1 MVSKD
6 ISKEITF
13 WDSSRELLKNLT
25 CNRSWLGGN
34 NLIFMAGLWLGCI
47 YIEEPFVFLS
57 NLGPV
62 CWPKFKSVWIP
73 KSYLRLQS
81 IGQCCDWKHSRR
93 RLLSTFW
100 RWHRLIFCQK
110 NTWLRLDHSDGKLL
124 GTLEWSMVFV
134 KVPFGSMVF
143 QWFFYKLAIVV
154 DGYQPLV
161 SMAFP
166 MVIYHWTIAIDGF
179 SMVKVYLVFW
189 LLRTEK
195 GWIKGTV
202 NQTRAFQGRI
212 SQIRKDFPM
221 N

>member
-47 YIEEPFVFLS
+47 YIEEPFVCLS

-143 QWFFYKLAIVV
+143 QWVFFTSE
-154 DGYQPLV
+154 PLL
-161 SMAFP
+161 S
-166 MVIYHWTIAIDGF
+166 MVINHWYRWLFQWLFTIEPLP
-179 SMVKVYLVFW
+179 SMVFQWSKFILYFGFW
-189 LLRTEK
+189 GLRRGE
-195 GWIKGTV
+195 
-202 NQTRAFQGRI
+202 
-212 SQIRKDFPM
+212 
-221 N
+221 